1 MIKNTI
7 LKKIHK
13 KWLIDICNPEH
24 KVIRC
29 YNINQTIS
37 AADGK
42 SLNALPVS
50 GNDKSDT

>member
-7 LKKIHK
+7 YKKIHK

-24 KVIRC
+24 KVI
-29 YNINQTIS
+29 NQTIS
-37 AADGK
+37 ASDGK